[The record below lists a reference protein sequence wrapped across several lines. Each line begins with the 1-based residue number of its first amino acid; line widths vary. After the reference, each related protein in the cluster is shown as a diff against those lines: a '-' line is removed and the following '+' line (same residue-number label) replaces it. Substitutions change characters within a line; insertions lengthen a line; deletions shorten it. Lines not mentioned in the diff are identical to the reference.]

1 MLSIAILT
9 YKDDV
14 IFTSLLILY
23 FLAVYHAMAYHLR
36 NLLYLWNIL
45 GNIYFHQSLWETQI
59 KTAQTNRMIFLGPD
73 SCRIHSTEPTG
84 KTRWT
89 RLDPVTLP

>member
-23 FLAVYHAMAYHLR
+23 FLAVYHPMAYHLR
-36 NLLYLWNIL
+36 NYY
-45 GNIYFHQSLWETQI
+45 IYGTSLATYTFI
-59 KTAQTNRMIFLGPD
+59 KAFGKFKLKRTKQT
-73 SCRIHSTEPTG
+73 E
-84 KTRWT
+84 
-89 RLDPVTLP
+89 